1 MHNDD
6 EVLRQLDALVR
17 EIVGHPVD
25 PDENYFTAGLDSL
38 AVTKLHTL
46 LTRRLGVTLPV
57 MALFRRPT
65 LRATAT
71 AVVARRAADE
81 ATRSGKTIDDAHP
94 AAAEPQDPVPGAG
107 ATTPVRRAARE
118 AGAPAAREAGAP
130 AALGTPGAPGAP
142 GAHGAAGRAALSRRE
157 IRERIR
163 RDSAPGGGTR

>member
-1 MHNDD
+1 MNDDD

-46 LTRRLGVTLPV
+46 LTRRLGVTLPA

-65 LRATAT
+65 LRATAN
-71 AVVARRAADE
+71 AVVARRAA
-81 ATRSGKTIDDAHP
+81 ARSKEMQGDAHP
-94 AAAEPQDPVPGAG
+94 AAAEPHSPVPEARTPPPAG
-107 ATTPVRRAARE
+107 P
-118 AGAPAAREAGAP
+118 AG
-130 AALGTPGAPGAP
+130 
-142 GAHGAAGRAALSRRE
+142 GAAASRRE

-163 RDSAPGGGTR
+163 RNSAPGSGTR

>member
-1 MHNDD
+1 VHNDD

-17 EIVGHPVD
+17 EIVGHAVD

-46 LTRRLGVTLPV
+46 LTRRLGVTLPA

-81 ATRSGKTIDDAHP
+81 ATLRRKCIDDAHP

-107 ATTPVRRAARE
+107 AT
-118 AGAPAAREAGAP
+118 
-130 AALGTPGAPGAP
+130 APGRP
-142 GAHGAAGRAALSRRE
+142 VSRRE

>member
-6 EVLRQLDALVR
+6 DVLRQLDALVR

-107 ATTPVRRAARE
+107 ARP
-118 AGAPAAREAGAP
+118 AG
-130 AALGTPGAPGAP
+130 
-142 GAHGAAGRAALSRRE
+142 AALSRRE

>member
-1 MHNDD
+1 VHNDD
-6 EVLRQLDALVR
+6 EVLRQLDALVC

-38 AVTKLHTL
+38 SVTKLHTL

-81 ATRSGKTIDDAHP
+81 AALRKKQQEDAQP
-94 AAAEPQDPVPGAG
+94 VAPEPQ
-107 ATTPVRRAARE
+107 ATTPAPRT
-118 AGAPAAREAGAP
+118 GAPTRDG
-130 AALGTPGAPGAP
+130 
-142 GAHGAAGRAALSRRE
+142 GAAASRRE

-163 RDSAPGGGTR
+163 RGQGPR